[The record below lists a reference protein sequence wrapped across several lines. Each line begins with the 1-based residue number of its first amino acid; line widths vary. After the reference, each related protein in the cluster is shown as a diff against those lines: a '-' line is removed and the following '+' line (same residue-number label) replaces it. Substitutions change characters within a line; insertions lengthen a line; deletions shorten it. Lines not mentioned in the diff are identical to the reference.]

1 MNGAMAKA
9 TRILVTHQLQF
20 LPEADLI
27 VKMDNGRIV
36 ATGTYQE
43 LVDRGV
49 DLQMLSSGTPS

>member
-1 MNGAMAKA
+1 MAMAKV
-9 TRILVTHQLQF
+9 TRVLVTHQLQF

-49 DLQMLSSGTPS
+49 DLQMLSSGTPA